1 MGAYEKFAQ
10 VYDLFMDNIDYEE
23 WADYITGHLREYGIE
38 DGLVLEL
45 GCGTGTMTGLL
56 ADKGY
61 DMIGVDNSEEML
73 AEAMEKRVESGQDIL
88 YLLQDMQEFE
98 LYGTVRAVV
107 SVCDS
112 LNYITDR
119 DELRHVFEL
128 VNNYLDPEG
137 IFLFDMNTVH
147 KYRDILGDTTIAENR
162 DEGSFI
168 WDNSYD
174 EEEGLNYYELA
185 VFLPRE
191 DGLYEK
197 AEEVHCQKAYPREEI
212 EELIREAG
220 MELLAVYDAYTGKA
234 ASEESERLFFIAREK
249 GKAIAADSQI
259 RAFAAVTTETVETA
273 RKDHNTSPVA
283 TAALGRLLTA
293 GSMMGVMM
301 KGDKDI
307 LTLQVKGDG
316 LLQGITVTAD
326 SKGRVK
332 GYVVEPDVIIPA
344 NAKGKLDVGGA
355 VGHGFLQVI
364 KDMGLKEPYVGQ
376 VALQTGEIAED
387 LTYYFAASEQVPSA
401 VGLGVLMNKD
411 NTVRQAGGFIVQ
423 VMPFAE
429 EETIAKLE
437 ANVQKIQSV
446 TTLLEQGHTPESLLE
461 QVLDGFDIEI
471 NDRIP
476 TEFYCNCSKER
487 VEKALISIGRKELN
501 EMIQEGKKVEL
512 NCHFCNTNYTFSVEE
527 LKEILRKCK

>member
-1 MGAYEKFAQ
+1 MEAYTEFAT
-10 VYDLFMDNIDYEE
+10 VYDTFMDNVPYEAWKKYLVDILKAE
-23 WADYITGHLREYGIE
+23 GIN
-38 DGLVLEL
+38 DGLLLEL
-45 GCGTGTMTGLL
+45 GCGTGRMTRLL
-56 ADKGY
+56 AAEGY

-112 LNYITDR
+112 LNYITER
-119 DELRHVFEL
+119 EELLQVFRL

-220 MELLAVYDAYTGKA
+220 MDLLAVYDAYTGKA

-249 GKAIAADSQI
+249 GKA
-259 RAFAAVTTETVETA
+259 
-273 RKDHNTSPVA
+273 K
-283 TAALGRLLTA
+283 
-293 GSMMGVMM
+293 
-301 KGDKDI
+301 
-307 LTLQVKGDG
+307 
-316 LLQGITVTAD
+316 
-326 SKGRVK
+326 
-332 GYVVEPDVIIPA
+332 
-344 NAKGKLDVGGA
+344 
-355 VGHGFLQVI
+355 
-364 KDMGLKEPYVGQ
+364 
-376 VALQTGEIAED
+376 
-387 LTYYFAASEQVPSA
+387 
-401 VGLGVLMNKD
+401 
-411 NTVRQAGGFIVQ
+411 
-423 VMPFAE
+423 
-429 EETIAKLE
+429 
-437 ANVQKIQSV
+437 
-446 TTLLEQGHTPESLLE
+446 
-461 QVLDGFDIEI
+461 
-471 NDRIP
+471 
-476 TEFYCNCSKER
+476 
-487 VEKALISIGRKELN
+487 
-501 EMIQEGKKVEL
+501 
-512 NCHFCNTNYTFSVEE
+512 
-527 LKEILRKCK
+527 